1 MKAKLIL
8 QLLSQMNPIAIGI
21 TAISFV
27 FLFFSLKSRFLK
39 KSGYSYYSISI
50 YALVFYLIGALA
62 FTGMNTIATYF
73 YLRDSFYIDLIW
85 LLPFALLCSI
95 CGALIGYLIQQVAA
109 LIANEFQL
117 KLIHFSLLFL
127 VPMFLYLFLVKP
139 YSDMVDYAFGPQIT
153 KKSIQNIN
161 ELAFKELSE
170 QPNQKYSPAIPMEM
184 NDSIVFFAAGKQ
196 LKFQVNANGF
206 SFQHKMQFGN
216 PSAIYFVESK
226 KLNYLCLLIIHSSM
240 DAMRE
245 LWIIDRNGFLVYKQQ
260 FEQNFNQLAI
270 GENESTLLLKN
281 SNSSAQ
287 TNRFLLELH

>member
-8 QLLSQMNPIAIGI
+8 QLLSQIHPIAIGI

-39 KSGYSYYSISI
+39 KSGYSHYSISI

-62 FTGMNTIATYF
+62 FTGMNTIANYF

-85 LLPFALLCSI
+85 LLPFALLCSV

-139 YSDMVDYAFGPQIT
+139 YSDMVDYAFGPQII
-153 KKSIQNIN
+153 KKTIQNIN
-161 ELAFKELSE
+161 ELGFKELSE
-170 QPNQKYSPAIPMEM
+170 QPNQKYSPAVPMEM
-184 NDSIVFFAAGKQ
+184 NDSIGFFAAGKQ

-206 SFQHKMQFGN
+206 SFQHKMQYGN
-216 PSAIYFVESK
+216 PSAIYFVESN
-226 KLNYLCLLIIHSSM
+226 KLNYLCLLIVHSAM
-240 DAMRE
+240 DAIRE

-270 GENESTLLLKN
+270 GENETTLLLKN
-281 SNSSAQ
+281 SNSSVQ
-287 TNRFLLELH
+287 TGRFLLELH